1 MVTIHRSSGYEPDGL
16 PLPQPA
22 LQIFYLTGSSLNL
35 LFE

>member
-22 LQIFYLTGSSLNL
+22 LQILYFTGSRFIILTN
-35 LFE
+35 